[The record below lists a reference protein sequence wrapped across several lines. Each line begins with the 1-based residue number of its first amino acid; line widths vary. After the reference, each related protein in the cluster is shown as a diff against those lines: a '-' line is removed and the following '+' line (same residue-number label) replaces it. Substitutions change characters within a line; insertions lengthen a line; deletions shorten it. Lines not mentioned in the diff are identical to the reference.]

1 MLVSTL
7 PTGGAERVTFNVLT
21 QLDPERFESEV
32 YFLKEPGTVGQELL
46 ERGVRGIPHLWKH
59 RYDPFV
65 VLRLSRR
72 LRAFSPDVLLV
83 LNCHR
88 NAMFWGGLCSLLV
101 DVGAR
106 VIAVHHT
113 GTMKSPKNFNW
124 VDRLFLRSTSSIIAL
139 SESHAR
145 YLERVDGIPPAKT
158 TIIENGILPALYE
171 NPDVDRIRSLRNEFS
186 LPEESKV
193 VVMVAGLRPEKA
205 HEALLQAASRL
216 VRDRPDIRYLVV
228 GDGPRRQ
235 ELEQMAHGL
244 NLGLSV
250 TFAGE
255 RSDIP
260 DLLNLADLLVLPS
273 YAAVETLPLSIMEAM
288 AAGVPVIASRVG
300 SVPDMI
306 EDGVNGRLISPGN
319 AEDLASAIIEL
330 IDNEPLARAMG
341 STARRTVHE
350 KYTLGQMVDKYSA
363 LIERLAAARH
373 S

>member
-1 MLVSTL
+1 VSTL

-32 YFLKEPGTVGQELL
+32 YFLKEPGSVGQELL
-46 ERGVRGIPHLWKH
+46 ERGVRGVSRLWKH
-59 RYDPFV
+59 RFDPFIV
-65 VLRLSRR
+65 VRLSQR
-72 LRAFSPDVLLV
+72 LRAFSPDVLLI

-88 NAMFWGGLCSLLV
+88 NAMFWGGLCSLV
-101 DVGAR
+101 VHVGTR

-113 GTMKSPKNFNW
+113 GTMKSRKNFNGI
-124 VDRLFLRSTSSIIAL
+124 DRLFLRSTSSIVAL

-145 YLERVDGIPPAKT
+145 YLEHVDNIPPEKI
-158 TIIENGILPALYE
+158 TIIENGIVPALYE
-171 NPDVDRIRSLRNEFS
+171 NPDVDKISSLRRDLA

-193 VVMVAGLRPEKA
+193 VIMVAGLRPEKA

-216 VRDRPDIRYLVV
+216 VPDRPDLRYLLV

-235 ELEQMAHGL
+235 ELEQMAHRL
-244 NLGLSV
+244 NLRRSV
-250 TFAGE
+250 AFVGE

-273 YAAVETLPLSIMEAM
+273 YAAVETLPLSVMEAM

-306 EDGVNGRLISPGN
+306 EDGVNGRLISPGS
-319 AEDLASAIIEL
+319 AEDLASAITEL
-330 IDNEPLARAMG
+330 IDNEPLARAMA
-341 STARRTVHE
+341 SAARRTVHE
-350 KYTLGQMVDKYSA
+350 KYTRGQMVDKYST
-363 LIERLAAARH
+363 LIERLATARH